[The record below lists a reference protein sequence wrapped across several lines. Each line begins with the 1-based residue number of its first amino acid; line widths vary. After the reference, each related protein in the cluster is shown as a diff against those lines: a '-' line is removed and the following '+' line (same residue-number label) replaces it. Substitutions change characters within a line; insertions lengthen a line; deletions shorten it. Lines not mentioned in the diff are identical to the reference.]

1 MRSGRGR
8 RAVMALQAGAA
19 RSGVALQVRRLIPG
33 LLVDAVAL
41 ADAGW
46 DTATLSRG
54 TWGTLARIHRP
65 GDDLHRMTGT
75 GIDEAARVMAAA
87 ASSAAADSVGDTAFA
102 SKGEAESQWS

>member
-1 MRSGRGR
+1 MPGR
-8 RAVMALQAGAA
+8 RINEHGWY
-19 RSGVALQVRRLIPG
+19 SCVALDWGWSAPT
-33 LLVDAVAL
+33 AVAL

-54 TWGTLARIHRP
+54 TWGTLARIHRA

-87 ASSAAADSVGDTAFA
+87 ASSSADPVGDTTAFA
-102 SKGEAESQWS
+102 SKGEAGAQWS